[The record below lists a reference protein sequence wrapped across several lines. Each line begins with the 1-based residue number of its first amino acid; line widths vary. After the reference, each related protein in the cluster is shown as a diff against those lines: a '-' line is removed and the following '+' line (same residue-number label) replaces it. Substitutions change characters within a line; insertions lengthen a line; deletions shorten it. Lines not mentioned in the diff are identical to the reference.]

1 MYRPMLYVC
10 PEVTPYAKVMKLGTV
25 GSVGY
30 IVAPTT
36 FGPHR
41 LTGFGVTTRDT
52 QVPAI
57 DKAHGAYYSCSRC
70 CGNA

>member
-10 PEVTPYAKVMKLGTV
+10 PESDPICKSHETWHGGFSRVHSRSDNFWSTPVNRFRCA
-25 GSVGY
+25 
-30 IVAPTT
+30 
-36 FGPHR
+36 
-41 LTGFGVTTRDT
+41 TRDT

-57 DKAHGAYYSCSRC
+57 DKAHGAYYSCSRY